1 MLRVPSSGRFLLHK
15 ALAYLG
21 QLETIIFQKKTG
33 NLTAATDCW
42 SFIITLFL
50 QKRFNIS
57 RCLTIVLA
65 LLALCFLTN

>member
-42 SFIITLFL
+42 SFIISLFL
-50 QKRFNIS
+50 QKRF
-57 RCLTIVLA
+57 
-65 LLALCFLTN
+65 